1 MIKIHRS
8 NEGNGAEGCQL
19 AGRDALI
26 QTLTKPPIRSLTKA
40 KVLIVHGVPLTRIGL
55 AALIE
60 SGGRYEVCAQTGNA
74 PAARQLFVEHS
85 PELTVLS
92 LTLDGGDGIELI
104 KDFQKLNRSAR
115 ILVFSTRDDTL
126 SIQRTFRAGARG
138 YLVAHE
144 NVLEISKA
152 LDEIA
157 AGHFYASP
165 SLSRR
170 LLENLA
176 TGGLESGTSELA
188 ALSDRERQV
197 FSLIGRGFGATR
209 LARELHLSVKTI
221 ETHQTR
227 IKQKLELRSASELA
241 EKATEWMLASVRRNL
256 QARRDGIF
264 KNGHSQSR

>member
-1 MIKIHRS
+1 MMKIIEATERDD
-8 NEGNGAEGCQL
+8 AEGCQL
-19 AGRDALI
+19 AGKNAPI
-26 QTLTKPPIRSLTKA
+26 QPLTKPPIRSLTRS
-40 KVLIVHGVPLTRIGL
+40 KVLIVHGVPLARVGL
-55 AALIE
+55 AVVIE
-60 SGGRYEVCAQTGNA
+60 SGGRYEVCAKTGNA

-85 PELTVLS
+85 PDLTVLS
-92 LTLDGGDGIELI
+92 LTLDSGDGIELI
-104 KDFQKLNRSAR
+104 KDFQKLNRAAR

-126 SIQRTFRAGARG
+126 SVQRAFRAGARG

-157 AGHFYASP
+157 VGNFYVSP
-165 SLSRR
+165 SLSRQ

-176 TGGLESGTSELA
+176 TGQLESRTSELA
-188 ALSDRERQV
+188 TLSDRERQV

-221 ETHQTR
+221 ETHQAR

-241 EKATEWMLASVRRNL
+241 EKATEWMLASIRRNL

-264 KNGHSQSR
+264 KNGHS